1 VFPEPNTGLTGRNP
15 EEIMGDKKQ
24 NTDVDFITALAEL
37 LRTNDLSEIEVMR
50 EFGKD
55 DVLNVRVAR
64 QMQAAAVV
72 AAPVAAAPVAVAAV
86 PAATPAV
93 APAASDDPAQLAG
106 AVNSPMVG
114 TAYLSAEPGA
124 DAFVKVGD
132 AVKEGQTLLIIEAMK
147 TMNQIPAPKS
157 GKVTRILVDDGAPVE
172 FGDPLIILE

>member
-1 VFPEPNTGLTGRNP
+1 
-15 EEIMGDKKQ
+15 MGDKKQ

-37 LRTNDLSEIEVMR
+37 LRSNDLTEIEVMR

-64 QMQAAAVV
+64 QMQAATMIAA
-72 AAPVAAAPVAVAAV
+72 AAPVAAPAAV
-86 PAATPAV
+86 AATPAV
-93 APAASDDPAQLAG
+93 SAAAPAAAEDPTQHAG

-132 AVKEGQTLLIIEAMK
+132 TVKEGQTLLIIEAMK

>member
-1 VFPEPNTGLTGRNP
+1 
-15 EEIMGDKKQ
+15 MGDKKQ

-37 LRTNDLSEIEVMR
+37 LRTNELTEIEVMR

-64 QMQAAAVV
+64 QVQAAPVV
-72 AAPVAAAPVAVAAV
+72 AAPVAAPVAVAATPIAAAA
-86 PAATPAV
+86 PAPAS
-93 APAASDDPAQLAG
+93 AASDDPAQLAG

-132 AVKEGQTLLIIEAMK
+132 TVKEGQTLLIIEAMK

>member
-1 VFPEPNTGLTGRNP
+1 
-15 EEIMGDKKQ
+15 MGDKKQ
-24 NTDVDFITALAEL
+24 STDVDFIAALAEL
-37 LRTNDLSEIEVMR
+37 LRTNDLTEIEVMR

-64 QMQAAAVV
+64 QIQTAVV
-72 AAPVAAAPVAVAAV
+72 AAPIAAPVAVAA
-86 PAATPAV
+86 AAPVSAA
-93 APAASDDPAQLAG
+93 APADIEDPTQHAG

-114 TAYLSAEPGA
+114 TAYLSAEPGS

-132 AVKEGQTLLIIEAMK
+132 TVKEGQTLLIIEAMK

-157 GKVTRILVDDGAPVE
+157 GKVARILVDDGAPVE